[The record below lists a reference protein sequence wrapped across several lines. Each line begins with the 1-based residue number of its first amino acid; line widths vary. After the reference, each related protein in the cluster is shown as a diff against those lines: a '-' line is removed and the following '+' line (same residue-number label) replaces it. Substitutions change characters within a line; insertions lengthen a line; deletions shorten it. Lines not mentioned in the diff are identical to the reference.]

1 AFNLSASAR
10 MVLDEFVRDSRGIT
24 SSALLRLVRG
34 AFTFI
39 VGRLAKGGSL
49 DIDTPVAR
57 IRGSA
62 QAQGF
67 GIATLT
73 ALTFSLVEKLQ
84 ATTLDNDPLTYDDV
98 THGSFELTTKELV
111 PRVILVEHPGERITL
126 SPQGATYSVA
136 QALNTRA
143 EMVVLQ
149 AQQQTNLGTFA
160 RGLQ

>member
-1 AFNLSASAR
+1 MSGGTRNATGDVPVSADSGDNLTVTPLQPVGEIRAAVGSVTVTRASGVVVQVKAGTPVYQGDAIETDAEGTVHLAFEDGTAFNLSASAR

-67 GIATLT
+67 GIATLA
-73 ALTFSLVEKLQ
+73 ALTFSLVEK
-84 ATTLDNDPLTYDDV
+84 
-98 THGSFELTTKELV
+98 
-111 PRVILVEHPGERITL
+111 
-126 SPQGATYSVA
+126 
-136 QALNTRA
+136 
-143 EMVVLQ
+143 
-149 AQQQTNLGTFA
+149 
-160 RGLQ
+160 